1 MTTTLHKVVL
11 PILELC
17 TNVIKW
23 YILFYEWLFAQYYES
38 ICVIVRSNSFIF
50 IAVQYPIV
58 WIYNLSILLPL
69 INIWITEFMAIINR
83 DNTVALNIHVYDLW
97 DIYLPIYM

>member
-58 WIYNLSILLPL
+58 WIYNLFIHSIAIDKYL
-69 INIWITEFMAIINR
+69 NYWIYGNYKQR
-83 DNTVALNIHVYDLW
+83 
-97 DIYLPIYM
+97 

>member
-1 MTTTLHKVVL
+1 MNDFLLNIMSQSVSLCVV
-11 PILELC
+11 IH
-17 TNVIKW
+17 
-23 YILFYEWLFAQYYES
+23 LFSLLYSIPLYEYT
-38 ICVIVRSNSFIF
+38 
-50 IAVQYPIV
+50 
-58 WIYNLSILLPL
+58 IYLSILLPL